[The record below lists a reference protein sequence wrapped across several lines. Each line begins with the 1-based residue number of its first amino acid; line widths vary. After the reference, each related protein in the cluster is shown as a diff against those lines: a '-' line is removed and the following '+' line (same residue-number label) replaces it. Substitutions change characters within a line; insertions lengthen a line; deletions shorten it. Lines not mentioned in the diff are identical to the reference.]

1 MIEISAP
8 TQLWQPWLGP
18 TFTCVGLKTKVP
30 NCPSRKGR
38 GHRSTHR
45 NIGYPTAVCTPT
57 WENYIGYHRERAS
70 LCSIGD
76 EVISWVK
83 KSYHTRHYSMWNFA
97 RLCLLIKKSAFSLLT
112 LSCGG
117 TSISTGCLQIKP
129 RVYYARVVQKCN
141 VHFGYISLKN
151 PINLLH

>member
-1 MIEISAP
+1 M
-8 TQLWQPWLGP
+8 Q
-18 TFTCVGLKTKVP
+18 
-30 NCPSRKGR
+30 
-38 GHRSTHR
+38 
-45 NIGYPTAVCTPT
+45 Y
-57 WENYIGYHRERAS
+57 
-70 LCSIGD
+70 IGD

-97 RLCLLIKKSAFSLLT
+97 MRLCLLIKKSAFSLLT

-151 PINLLH
+151 TSICYVKKCFIPLLEYVCICHTYYLVSTSWDSGLTILIFSFCKHPVCRRRVG